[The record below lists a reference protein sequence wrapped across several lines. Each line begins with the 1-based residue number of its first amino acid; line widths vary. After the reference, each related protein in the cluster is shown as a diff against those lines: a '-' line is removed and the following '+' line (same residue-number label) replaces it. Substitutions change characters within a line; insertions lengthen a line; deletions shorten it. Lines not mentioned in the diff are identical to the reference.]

1 MVANEQRAAEHIA
14 QHKST
19 EAGVSSNFTKQ
30 LCASVAR
37 EWWQQEA
44 LRTAEALD
52 QLARER
58 MFESTWGSG
67 RHTRFCPLGGT
78 AVAAEQKDQRNA

>member
-1 MVANEQRAAEHIA
+1 
-14 QHKST
+14 
-19 EAGVSSNFTKQ
+19 VSSNFTKQ

-52 QLARER
+52 QLAREG
-58 MFESTWGSG
+58 MFESTWWKWTP
-67 RHTRFCPLGGT
+67 TRFALGRDRRCRRTEGPT
-78 AVAAEQKDQRNA
+78 QCLAPPH

>member
-1 MVANEQRAAEHIA
+1 M
-14 QHKST
+14 
-19 EAGVSSNFTKQ
+19 SSNFTKQ

-67 RHTRFCPLGGT
+67 RQHVSPLGGT